1 MVPHFTPSNNQTQV
15 VQTRLSI
22 PNSQPNSSRTN
33 YHSNNQSD
41 NSRPARPT
49 RPPVEPIPVSYT
61 ELLPQLIQSQLL
73 AYVPLTP
80 LEPPYP
86 HWYDI
91 NASCDYHYGIKGH
104 SMESCLVLKNQ
115 VQALKNVG
123 YVNFG
128 YDKIG
133 GPNVICNPLPN
144 HFRPKIN
151 AVLES
156 STEGRKTCI
165 KDVIT
170 PIEVIYEE
178 LVQARVL

>member
-1 MVPHFTPSNNQTQV
+1 MK
-15 VQTRLSI
+15 
-22 PNSQPNSSRTN
+22 
-33 YHSNNQSD
+33 
-41 NSRPARPT
+41 
-49 RPPVEPIPVSYT
+49 PISVSYT
-61 ELLPQLIQSQLL
+61 ELFPRLIQSQLV
-73 AYVPLTP
+73 ARVPLTP
-80 LEPPYP
+80 MEPPYLRL
-86 HWYDI
+86 YDA
-91 NASCDYHYGIKGH
+91 NASCDNHYGIKGH
-104 SMESCLVLKNQ
+104 SMENCQALKNQ

-165 KDVIT
+165 QDVIT
-170 PIEVIYEE
+170 SMGVIHEK
-178 LVQARVL
+178 LIQAKVL